1 MVREVKHVCNH
12 FGKRVGIEGLL
23 HVCFTDGLS
32 VRDRSGN
39 PASRNERGIEAD
51 SPPGRPK
58 ELKLKTILKTKDNP
72 TGNKQRL
79 IGEAQESG
87 TSQGKKKTL

>member
-1 MVREVKHVCNH
+1 MKKEIYALVCEVKHLCNH
-12 FGKRVGIEGLL
+12 FGKRVGIERFL

-51 SPPGRPK
+51 SQPGRPK
-58 ELKLKTILKTKDNP
+58 ELKLKTILKTNVNP
-72 TGNKQRL
+72 ISVL
-79 IGEAQESG
+79 
-87 TSQGKKKTL
+87 